1 VTTHPA
7 RAPFAPPAPDTGD
20 GSVAVWV
27 LGTLGLVVLAFIGL
41 LLWLV
46 VPTYTAPGP
55 GEPGYGTVDPHG
67 YVMILGT
74 VLLVFAT
81 LVLACLA
88 VPFGVLLTRIRR
100 TRR

>member
-1 VTTHPA
+1 MTTRPA
-7 RAPFAPPAPDTGD
+7 RTPIGPAAPGRGEGP
-20 GSVAVWV
+20 VAVWV
-27 LGTLGLVVLAFIGL
+27 LGGLSVVVLAVIAL

-55 GEPGYGTVDPHG
+55 DEPGYGTIDPRG

-88 VPFGVLLTRIRR
+88 VPFGVLLTRVRR
-100 TRR
+100 ARR